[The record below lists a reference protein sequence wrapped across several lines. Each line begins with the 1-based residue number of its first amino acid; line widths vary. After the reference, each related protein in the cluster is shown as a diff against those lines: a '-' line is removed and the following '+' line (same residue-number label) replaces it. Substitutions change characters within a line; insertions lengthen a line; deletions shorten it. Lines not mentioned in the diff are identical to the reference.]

1 MQQYPC
7 NPATHTLTAAVRDDR
22 VSRPI
27 STTSMKQRNRL
38 RRAADRFFLVDA
50 FFERKELGYG

>member
-1 MQQYPC
+1 MRQHPC
-7 NPATHTLTAAVRDDR
+7 NPATNTLTPAVRHDR
-22 VSRPI
+22 LFRPI